1 MPNSFVHLHLHTQYS
16 LLDGFCKVPE
26 LINRAKEMNMPA
38 IAITD
43 HGTMFGVIEFF
54 QKATKAG
61 IKPIIGLEGYLAAR
75 GMNDRDPRLDRTSSH
90 LLLLAENI
98 TGYQNL
104 LQIASAS
111 QLEGFYYFPRIDR
124 DFLAAH
130 SEGLIC
136 TTGCMA
142 SEISRTIRDEGAA
155 GARRRLD
162 WYYQVF
168 GPDRYFFELQHHN
181 IPELHALNKVLMEL
195 GPHYQARYVATNDV
209 HYINREDAR
218 LQDILLA
225 IQTGTLISD
234 PDRMRM
240 SDDTYFLRSPEEM
253 SLLFAEVPEA
263 ISNTLLI
270 AERCNVD
277 LSPKGYHLPLF
288 TVPEGFTTDGY
299 LRSLCEEGFR
309 RMYPNQ
315 LGDPKYRERL
325 EHELTVIHQMGFD
338 AYFLIVWDLCRF
350 AREQGIWYEARGSAA
365 GSMVAY
371 TLDITLVEPMEQGL
385 IFERFLNPGRISMPD
400 IDLDFQDDRRAEVLK
415 YCAEKFGEDHVA
427 QIITF
432 GTMGARGAVRDV
444 GRVMDIPLSE
454 VDRVSKTIPNN
465 PARPMTLA
473 EAIPQTPEL
482 NQLYTEQEYLRD
494 LLDTASKMEGVVRNA
509 GTHAAGVVITD
520 RPIIEYAPL
529 HRPTNTSEDN
539 PVKSVIQFEMSIVE
553 AMGLLKVDFLGL
565 STLTVMSRACKL
577 IKERHTREFHLHNIP
592 LDDPET
598 FEFLGRGQTAGVFQL
613 EGTGMTRYLVQMKP
627 KNLANIIAMVALFRP
642 GPMDFIPQYILRM
655 HGQETVS
662 YQHPLLEPILSE
674 TYGIPIYQE
683 QVMFAAMSLAGYSP
697 SDADELRKAISK
709 KNADALAKHRE
720 KFVAG
725 CGQNGIKAEKAES
738 IFSDW
743 ENFARYGFN
752 KSHAADYGV
761 IAVQTAFLK
770 CHYTVEYMTSLL
782 SASKNEMEKI
792 ALYIADCKAMKID
805 VLPPDVNS
813 SGWDF
818 TIEDCPEG
826 GASIRFGLGAVK
838 NVGRDPVDLI
848 MKAREEAPFK
858 DLNDFARRVDLSKVG
873 KRTLECLVRVGALD
887 TFGPRKSILA
897 ALDQI
902 SAISASHFRAANKG
916 QLSIFG
922 SAEGV
927 EEKIML
933 PSMGSTDSREQLA
946 WEKELLGLYVSDH
959 PLKIYM
965 AVLERKVSHYSAQLG
980 EAGKGEKVTVAG
992 LVTTVR
998 IIRTKEGKPMGFIT
1012 LEDIQGIIELVVF
1025 PRTWEKYHE
1034 LIRMD
1039 VVLCAEGKV
1048 DAASGDPKILVDK
1061 LTTVD
1066 PDEILDE
1073 SSAPVKKFGGK
1084 PPAYTLP
1091 TPPGPSNTETG
1102 EPLPPDWDDY
1112 LPEPPV
1118 GVNTQV
1124 PAVSAGE
1131 KPEPQ
1136 SVKAIFES
1144 AMEKYIAPEPEIP
1157 VIEEPPEAE
1166 ITAAKE
1172 ELPITMPPPITPPL
1186 EDPPKRM
1193 LTVEFSASGNK
1204 EQDKRRLQRLLGFL
1218 HSCPG
1223 QDRFALLLE
1232 ENGHRYILDF
1242 PNDTTGVCEE
1252 LLRRLG
1258 EIVGSQNVF
1267 VEPGGIPV

>member
-1 MPNSFVHLHLHTQYS
+1 MTNSFVHLHLHTQYS

-26 LINRAKEMNMPA
+26 LIARAKEMGMPA

-54 QKATKAG
+54 QKAKKAG

-75 GMNDRDPRLDRTSSH
+75 GMNDRDARLDRTSSH
-90 LLLLAENI
+90 LLLLAENM

-111 QLEGFYYFPRIDR
+111 QLEGFYYYPRIDK

-155 GARRRLD
+155 GVKRKLD

-168 GPDRYFFELQHHN
+168 GPDRYFFELQHHD
-181 IPELHALNKVLMEL
+181 IPELHAQNKVLMEL
-195 GPHYQARYVATNDV
+195 GGHYQANFVATNDV

-240 SDDTYFLRSPEEM
+240 AGDTYYLRSPEEM
-253 SLLFAEVPEA
+253 ASLFAEVPEA
-263 ISNTLLI
+263 LSNTLLI

-277 LSPKGYHLPLF
+277 LSPSGYHLPLF
-288 TVPEGFTTDGY
+288 TVPEGSTTESH

-309 RMYPNQ
+309 QLYPERQ
-315 LGDPKYRERL
+315 SDPKYRERL
-325 EHELTVIHQMGFD
+325 EHELDIIHQMGFD

-350 AREQGIWYEARGSAA
+350 ARERGIWYEARGSAA

-371 TLDITLVEPMEQGL
+371 TLGITLVEPIEQGL

-432 GTMGARGAVRDV
+432 GTMGARAAVRDV

-454 VDRVSKTIPNN
+454 VDRVSKSIPNN

-473 EAIPQTPEL
+473 EAIPQTLEL
-482 NQLYTEQEYLRD
+482 KQLYDDQEYIKD
-494 LLDTASKMEGVVRNA
+494 LLDTAAKMEGVVRNA

-520 RPIIEYAPL
+520 KPIINYAPL

-577 IKERHTREFHLHNIP
+577 IEERHGKAYDLHTIP

-598 FEFLGRGQTAGVFQL
+598 FAFLGKGETAGVFQL

-662 YQHPLLEPILSE
+662 YDHPLLEPILGE
-674 TYGIPIYQE
+674 TFGIPIYQE
-683 QVMFAAMSLAGYSP
+683 QVMFAAMSLAGYSA

-720 KFVAG
+720 KFVQG
-725 CGQNGIKAEKAES
+725 CEKNNIRKDKAEK

-770 CHYTVEYMTSLL
+770 CHYTVEYMSSLL

-792 ALYIADCKAMKID
+792 AWYIADCKAMGID
-805 VLPPDVNS
+805 VLPPDVNT

-826 GASIRFGLGAVK
+826 GASIRFGLGAIK
-838 NVGRDPVDLI
+838 NVGRDPVEMI
-848 MKAREEAPFK
+848 ISAREKSAFK
-858 DLNDFARRVDLSKVG
+858 DLNDFARRVDLAKVG
-873 KRTLECLVRVGALD
+873 KRSLECLVRVGALD
-887 TFGPRKSILA
+887 TFGPRRAILA

-902 SAISASHFRAANKG
+902 CAISASHFRAANKG

-922 SAEGV
+922 AAEGV
-927 EEKIML
+927 EEKIVL
-933 PSMGSTDSREQLA
+933 PSGGGVDTREQLG

-959 PLKIYM
+959 PLKIFLP
-965 AVLERKVSHYSAQLG
+965 VLEKKVTHYSAQLG
-980 EAGKGEKVTVAG
+980 EAAKGEKVTVAG
-992 LVTTVR
+992 LVTNVR
-998 IIRTKEGKPMGFIT
+998 GIRTKEGKPMGFAT
-1012 LEDIQGIIELVVF
+1012 LEDIQGTVELVVF
-1025 PRTWEKYHE
+1025 PKTWEKYHE
-1034 LIRMD
+1034 LLKMD
-1039 VVLCAEGKV
+1039 TVISAEGRL
-1048 DAASGDPKILVDK
+1048 DAQSGDPKVLVDK
-1061 LTTVD
+1061 LSEVQ
-1066 PDEILDE
+1066 PDEFVDDSP
-1073 SSAPVKKFGGK
+1073 SSTTMPAPGSQGRMK
-1084 PPAYTLP
+1084 PAGDLED
-1091 TPPGPSNTETG
+1091 TPPE
-1102 EPLPPDWDDY
+1102 EPPPPDWDE
-1112 LPEPPV
+1112 LPTQHSAQAAQTFTEPMAIEED
-1118 GVNTQV
+1118 Q
-1124 PAVSAGE
+1124 PASAREKLAAALEKIAEPAGE
-1131 KPEPQ
+1131 PLVDGRTMVEVAQ
-1136 SVKAIFES
+1136 SATPLPPLITS
-1144 AMEKYIAPEPEIP
+1144 PG
-1157 VIEEPPEAE
+1157 EEPSQR
-1166 ITAAKE
+1166 TLKV
-1172 ELPITMPPPITPPL
+1172 EL
-1186 EDPPKRM
+1186 R
-1193 LTVEFSASGNK
+1193 SSGNK
-1204 EQDKRRLQRLLGFL
+1204 DQDKRRLQRLLGFM

-1223 QDRFALLLE
+1223 QDHFALLLV
-1232 ENGHRYILDF
+1232 ENGHRYMLDF
-1242 PNDTTGVCEE
+1242 PNDTTGICEE
-1252 LLRRLG
+1252 LLRRLS
-1258 EIVGSQNVF
+1258 EIVGAHNVS
-1267 VEPGGIPV
+1267 VEGG

>member
-16 LLDGFCKVPE
+16 LLDGFCKVPA
-26 LINRAKEMNMPA
+26 LIDRAKEMGMPA

-43 HGTMFGVIEFF
+43 HGTMFGVIEFY

-75 GMNDRDPRLDRTSSH
+75 GMNDRDARLDRTSSH
-90 LLLLAENI
+90 LLLLAENM

-104 LQIASAS
+104 LKIASAS
-111 QLEGFYYFPRIDR
+111 QLEGFYYYPRIDR
-124 DFLAAH
+124 DFLANH
-130 SEGLIC
+130 SAGLIC

-142 SEISRTIRDEGAA
+142 SEISRTIRDEGAQ
-155 GARRRLD
+155 GVKRKLD
-162 WYYQVF
+162 WYYEVF
-168 GPDRYFFELQHHN
+168 GRDRYFFELQHHD
-181 IPELHALNKVLMEL
+181 IPELHAQNKVLMEL
-195 GPHYQARYVATNDV
+195 GSHYQANFVATNDV

-240 SDDTYFLRSPEEM
+240 AGDTYYLRSPEEM
-253 SLLFAEVPEA
+253 NSLFAEVPEA
-263 ISNTLLI
+263 LANTLLI

-277 LSPKGYHLPLF
+277 LSPKGYHLPVF
-288 TVPEGFTTDGY
+288 SVPSGTTPEAY
-299 LRSLCEEGFR
+299 MRSLCEEGFSR
-309 RMYPNQ
+309 LYPAQ
-315 LGDPKYRERL
+315 QSDPKYRERL

-350 AREQGIWYEARGSAA
+350 ARERGIWYEARGSAA

-371 TLDITLVEPMEQGL
+371 TLDITLVEPIEQGL

-400 IDLDFQDDRRAEVLK
+400 IDLDFQDDRRSEVLK

-432 GTMGARGAVRDV
+432 GTMGARAAVRDV

-454 VDRVSKTIPNN
+454 VDRVSKTIPSN
-465 PARPMTLA
+465 PARPMSLE
-473 EAIPQTPEL
+473 EAIQQTPEL
-482 NQLYTEQEYLRD
+482 KQFHDEQDYLRE
-494 LLDTASKMEGVVRNA
+494 LLDTAAKMEGVVRNA

-520 RPIIEYAPL
+520 KPIIEYAPL

-577 IKERHTREFHLHNIP
+577 IEERHGISFDLHTIP
-592 LDDPET
+592 LNDPAT
-598 FEFLGRGQTAGVFQL
+598 FEFLGKGETAGVFQL
-613 EGTGMTRYLVQMKP
+613 EGNGMTRYLVQMKP

-655 HGQETVS
+655 HGQEPVS
-662 YQHPLLEPILSE
+662 YAHPLLEPILGE
-674 TYGIPIYQE
+674 TFGIPIYQE
-683 QVMFAAMSLAGYSP
+683 QVMFAAMSLAGYSA

-720 KFVAG
+720 KFVQG
-725 CGQNGIKAEKAES
+725 CGKNGIRKEKAES

-782 SASKNEMEKI
+782 SASKNEMEKV
-792 ALYIADCKAMKID
+792 AWYIADSKAMGID
-805 VLPPDVNS
+805 VLPPDVNT

-826 GASIRFGLGAVK
+826 GASIRFGLGAIK
-838 NVGRDPVDLI
+838 NVGRDPVDMI
-848 MKAREEAPFK
+848 IAARSEAPFR
-858 DLNDFARRVDLSKVG
+858 DLNDFARRVDLARVG

-887 TFGPRKSILA
+887 TFGPRRSILA
-897 ALDQI
+897 VLDQVT
-902 SAISASHFRAANKG
+902 AISASHFRAANKG

-922 SAEGV
+922 AAEGV
-927 EEKIML
+927 EERIVL
-933 PSMGSTDSREQLA
+933 PTIGPEDTREQLA

-959 PLKIYM
+959 PLKIFM
-965 AVLERKVSHYSAQLG
+965 PVLERKVSHYSAQLG

-992 LVTTVR
+992 LVTNVR
-998 IIRTKEGKPMGFIT
+998 GIRTKEGKPMGFAT
-1012 LEDIQGIIELVVF
+1012 LEDIQGTVELVIF
-1025 PRTWEKYHE
+1025 PKTWEKYHD
-1034 LIRMD
+1034 LLKMD
-1039 VVLCAEGKV
+1039 MVLCAEGKL
-1048 DAASGDPKILVDK
+1048 DAQSGDPKVLVDK
-1061 LTTVD
+1061 LSEVQ
-1066 PDEILDE
+1066 PDEFNED
-1073 SSAPVKKFGGK
+1073 APKSNSTPVQVNTARMKERKDIED
-1084 PPAYTLP
+1084 
-1091 TPPGPSNTETG
+1091 TPPE
-1102 EPLPPDWDDY
+1102 EPPPPDWDEPPLQTSTQVVPP
-1112 LPEPPV
+1112 LPEP
-1118 GVNTQV
+1118 T
-1124 PAVSAGE
+1124 
-1131 KPEPQ
+1131 
-1136 SVKAIFES
+1136 AIE
-1144 AMEKYIAPEPEIP
+1144 
-1157 VIEEPPEAE
+1157 EEPPAPAREKLAAVLEKIAETAEEPLVDAHAMIAVVQAAPPLMEA
-1166 ITAAKE
+1166 
-1172 ELPITMPPPITPPL
+1172 LPPLITPPG
-1186 EDPPKRM
+1186 EEPSQRM
-1193 LTVEFSASGNK
+1193 LKVELRSSGNK
-1204 EQDKRRLQRLLGFL
+1204 DQDKRRLQRLLGFL

-1223 QDRFALLLE
+1223 QDHFALLLV
-1232 ENGHRYILDF
+1232 ENGHRYMLDF
-1242 PNDTTGVCEE
+1242 PNDTTGICEE

-1258 EIVGSQNVF
+1258 DIVGAHNVS
-1267 VEPGGIPV
+1267 VEGG